1 MEVDLVDPQAVKELR
16 TLFKLNPTQAAR
28 LGGITPEQLQ
38 DLEQG
43 SMTSFET
50 PAQKI
55 QSALYLAKVLSGEQK
70 NGLPRTNVIKNQVM
84 HSHALDEASKSNTQ
98 SHGLNKKSRYQY
110 RTNPFQLLL
119 IATIVTFIFFM
130 AAVPAMSIGNP
141 DKLKGDIVVPRTWKV
156 PKEGLHNA

>member
-70 NGLPRTNVIKNQVM
+70 NGLPRTNVFKNQAM
-84 HSHALDEASKSNTQ
+84 STHALDGASDPN
-98 SHGLNKKSRYQY
+98 SHAHVLNKKARHEY

-119 IATIVTFIFFM
+119 IATIVTFIFFI

-156 PKEGLHNA
+156 PK